1 PTSGR
6 VIRLQLRRA
15 RAYPDSHDGRR
26 TMSGVRYDLI
36 VIGCGI
42 HGAGVAQA
50 AAAAGHSVLLLEKT
64 APAAGTSSRSS
75 KLIHG
80 GLRYLETGQFG
91 LVREGLRERE
101 LLLRIAPRLVRRLP
115 ILIPVYNDSRHSPAQ
130 VRAGLTLY
138 ALFAGL
144 APAVR
149 FREVKD
155 RGPELLGGLRQ
166 DGLRAVFRYQ
176 DAQTDDA
183 ALTRAVLA
191 SALRLGAVL
200 LNPAM
205 LERATREAAGYRVVY
220 RYQGR
225 EHSGHCTVLVNA
237 AGPWVNAVQAR
248 IDPAPPQLDI
258 TLVQG
263 THVHYSEPL
272 SEDAFYVESPADRRP
287 VFLLPWRS
295 GTLVGTTETLFSGDP
310 DGVRVLPDEQAYL
323 DDTLRHYFP
332 NYRGHGLSSMA
343 GLRVLPQSGGPL
355 LMRRRETVL
364 SPDDPRRPHLVA
376 VYGGKLTAYRSTAA
390 RLMRLVRAGLPERS
404 SKAHTSELVLEPD

>member
-1 PTSGR
+1 MPRGAFIFNGAGPGR
-6 VIRLQLRRA
+6 ILA
-15 RAYPDSHDGRR
+15 RMKAAGI
-26 TMSGVRYDLI
+26 SGVRYDLI

-115 ILIPVYNDSRHSPAQ
+115 ILIPVYNDSRHGPAQ

-144 APAVR
+144 APAAR

-166 DGLRAVFRYQ
+166 DGLAAVFRYQ

-191 SALRLGAVL
+191 SALRLGALL
-200 LNPAM
+200 LNPAV
-205 LERATREAAGYRVVY
+205 LERATREDGGYRVVY

-225 EHSGHCTVLVNA
+225 ERSGHCAVLVNA

-248 IDPAPPQLDI
+248 IDPSPPQLEI
-258 TLVQG
+258 ALVQG

-272 SEDAFYVESPADRRP
+272 SESAFYVESPADRRP

-295 GTLVGTTETLFSGDP
+295 GTLVGTTETLYAGEDP
-310 DGVRVLPDEQAYL
+310 DAVRALPDEQAYL
-323 DDTLRHYFP
+323 DHALRHYFP
-332 NYRGHGLSSMA
+332 NYRGHELSSMA

-355 LMRRRETVL
+355 LRRRRETVL
-364 SPDDPRRPHLVA
+364 SCDDPRRPHLA
-376 VYGGKLTAYRSTAA
+376 AIYGGKLTAYRSTAA
-390 RLMRLVRAGLPERS
+390 RLMWLVRAGLPERT
-404 SKAHTSELVLEPD
+404 SKGNTSELVLEPD